1 MVIIKLIIWTITN
14 SSLYVNDIQIYKSL
28 SSGKKTQIIKYNIH
42 MIKLKVVNPK
52 NSEVVQFFK
61 WFFEE
66 KIKIED
72 CISEFFFQ
80 TKVKALGSLLGWYCI
95 YLASIQCCIYWMTI
109 IVVFCIEHLK
119 KTENIVLQWL
129 FLKLVYICIFV
140 IFGVE
145 LKNLIWYMYEQL
157 FFFISIQYSVKTLIR
172 AMCRSREG
180 GPNSPWEIH
189 T

>member
-14 SSLYVNDIQIYKSL
+14 SSLYVNDIQIHKSL

-95 YLASIQCCIYWMTI
+95 YLASIQCCIYWITI

-119 KTENIVLQWL
+119 KNRKHCSSVIIFEVGIHMY
-129 FLKLVYICIFV
+129 FCYIWCWI
-140 IFGVE
+140 
-145 LKNLIWYMYEQL
+145 KKSNLIHVWAV
-157 FFFISIQYSVKTLIR
+157 FFYFYSIFCKNFDTCHVQI
-172 AMCRSREG
+172 
-180 GPNSPWEIH
+180 
-189 T
+189 

>member
-1 MVIIKLIIWTITN
+1 MWTITN

-72 CISEFFFQ
+72 CISEFFFKQ
-80 TKVKALGSLLGWYCI
+80 RWKLL
-95 YLASIQCCIYWMTI
+95 AHYWDDT
-109 IVVFCIEHLK
+109 
-119 KTENIVLQWL
+119 
-129 FLKLVYICIFV
+129 VYI
-140 IFGVE
+140 
-145 LKNLIWYMYEQL
+145 
-157 FFFISIQYSVKTLIR
+157 
-172 AMCRSREG
+172 
-180 GPNSPWEIH
+180 
-189 T
+189 